1 MRMHGVLPRLSCGP
15 AHARVRRAERAG
27 AKSLDGPDHVAE
39 WFGPAGLDSPRV
51 SVEIDLRVGG
61 RFNLRMVQPGTG
73 REYPLHYEIVEPVE
87 PELLVLASR
96 PMAELGLQHGTV
108 ARIELEEDGGK
119 TRMTLTDGPYPEA
132 GARGAGQGWE
142 GRLRQAQV
150 LLAPSTSVEAS
161 ARRCSRYAYAGPR
174 VIARLQSVGSPAARS
189 RWPVPDLPAWRSTS

>member
-27 AKSLDGPDHVAE
+27 AQSLDGPDHVAE

-119 TRMTLTDGPYPEA
+119 TRMTLTDGPYP
-132 GARGAGQGWE
+132 RGRRSRCWPGLG
-142 GRLRQAQV
+142 GRLRQARG
-150 LLAPSTSVEAS
+150 AT
-161 ARRCSRYAYAGPR
+161 GP
-174 VIARLQSVGSPAARS
+174 LHLSGG
-189 RWPVPDLPAWRSTS
+189 

>member
-1 MRMHGVLPRLSCGP
+1 MSDLPVQT
-15 AHARVRRAERAG
+15 AEQQITITRVFDAPRELVFKAWT
-27 AKSLDGPDHVAE
+27 DPDHVAE
-39 WFGPAGLDSPRV
+39 WFGPAAFDTPRD

-73 REYPLHYEIVEPVE
+73 REYPLHYEIVELVE

-132 GARGAGQGWE
+132 GARGAGAGWE
-142 GRLRQAQV
+142 AAFDKLEV
-150 LLAPSTSVEAS
+150 LLASSS
-161 ARRCSRYAYAGPR
+161 
-174 VIARLQSVGSPAARS
+174 
-189 RWPVPDLPAWRSTS
+189 